1 MKFKFFLLP
10 IILILFFTEFT
21 LSQFNYTP
29 GKISNNIQ
37 LTGEDY
43 ITGED
48 GVPRM
53 SINIWG
59 HVKYPGTYLVYDGID
74 LLTCLSMAGGPL
86 KGAKLSK
93 VSIIS
98 KNGQNQTIDLNK
110 IKNQNQLASIKLMP
124 HDTIKIDEK
133 FSHVLLTKTSI
144 IAVLLQLTNVI
155 LTATATSD

>member
-1 MKFKFFLLP
+1 MKYNFLLLP
-10 IILILFFTEFT
+10 IILVFFFADIS
-21 LSQFNYTP
+21 LSQFNYSP
-29 GKISNNIQ
+29 GKTSSIQ

-43 ITGED
+43 MTGED

-53 SINIWG
+53 NINIWG

-93 VSIIS
+93 VSIVS
-98 KNGQNQTIDLNK
+98 KNGQSQIIDLDK
-110 IKNQNQLASIKLMP
+110 IKDQNKLSSIKLNP
-124 HDTIKIDEK
+124 HDTIEVDEK
-133 FSHVLLTKTSI
+133 FIHILLTKTSI

-155 LTATATSD
+155 LTATSD

>member
-1 MKFKFFLLP
+1 MKLKEATSL
-10 IILILFFTEFT
+10 IILVLFFINLT
-21 LSQFNYTP
+21 LGQFNYRP
-29 GKISNNIQ
+29 GQIGDSAQ

-59 HVKYPGTYLVYDGID
+59 HVKYPGAYLVYDGID

-93 VSIIS
+93 VSIVS
-98 KNGQNQTIDLNK
+98 KDGSSIK
-110 IKNQNQLASIKLMP
+110 INLEDMINQNSISSVVLKP
-124 HDTIKIDEK
+124 HDTIYIDETIGNY
-133 FSHVLLTKTSI
+133 LLARSNVI
-144 IAVLLQLTNVI
+144 NILLQITNLI
-155 LTATATSD
+155 LISIQ

>member
-1 MKFKFFLLP
+1 MKFKLFLLP
-10 IILILFFTEFT
+10 FILTLFFIEFT
-21 LSQFNYTP
+21 LGQFNYTS

-53 SINIWG
+53 SVNIWG

-74 LLTCLSMAGGPL
+74 ILTCLSMAGGPM

-93 VSIIS
+93 VEIVSNDGVS
-98 KNGQNQTIDLNK
+98 KEINLD
-110 IKNQNQLASIKLMP
+110 QLSDNDYLKVELKP
-124 HDTIKIDEK
+124 YDTIYIDE
-133 FSHVLLTKTSI
+133 SLGNYLLARSNVI
-144 IAVLLQLTNVI
+144 NILLQITNLI
-155 LTATATSD
+155 LISTNNR

>member
-1 MKFKFFLLP
+1 MKLKFLLLP
-10 IILILFFTEFT
+10 IVLIFLFPEFT

-29 GKISNNIQ
+29 GKINNNVQ

-53 SINIWG
+53 SVNIWG
-59 HVKYPGTYLVYDGID
+59 HVKYPGAYLVYDGID

-93 VSIIS
+93 ISIIS
-98 KNGQNQTIDLNK
+98 KNGQIQIIDLNK
-110 IKNQNQLASIKLMP
+110 IQNQNEFNLVKIKP
-124 HDTIKIDEK
+124 HDTIKVDER
-133 FSHVLLTKTSI
+133 FSYILLTKTSI

-155 LTATATSD
+155 LTAQSD

>member
-1 MKFKFFLLP
+1 MKFRFFLLP
-10 IILILFFTEFT
+10 IILILFFVEFT
-21 LSQFNYTP
+21 LSQFNYNP

-93 VSIIS
+93 VSILS
-98 KNGQNQTIDLNK
+98 KSGQNQIIDLNILK
-110 IKNQNQLASIKLMP
+110 DQNMLSSIKLKP
-124 HDTIKIDEK
+124 YDTIEIDEK
-133 FSHVLLTKTSI
+133 FIHILLTKTSI

-155 LTATATSD
+155 LTAKSDQ

>member
-1 MKFKFFLLP
+1 MKMKINKFIYFLLFLST
-10 IILILFFTEFT
+10 ILCIGNT
-21 LSQFNYTP
+21 SYKP
-29 GKISNNIQ
+29 GKADNSFQ

-48 GVPRM
+48 GVPRL

-74 LLTCLSMAGGPL
+74 LLTCISMAGGPM

-98 KNGQNQTIDLNK
+98 RDGTSKNINIEDIINNNSKSVFLLK
-110 IKNQNQLASIKLMP
+110 P
-124 HDTIKIDEK
+124 YDTIYIDET
-133 FSHVLLTKTSI
+133 VGNYLLARSNVI
-144 IAVLLQLTNVI
+144 NILLQITNLI
-155 LTATATSD
+155 LISTRN

>member
-1 MKFKFFLLP
+1 MKFNFFLLP
-10 IILILFFTEFT
+10 IILILFFIDIS

-29 GKISNNIQ
+29 GKISDNIQ

-43 ITGED
+43 MTGED

-86 KGAKLSK
+86 KGAKISNI
-93 VSIIS
+93 SIIS
-98 KNGQNQTIDLNK
+98 KNGEIQIIDLNK
-110 IKNQNQLASIKLMP
+110 IIIQNNSDLITLKP

-133 FSHVLLTKTSI
+133 FSHILLTKTSI
-144 IAVLLQLTNVI
+144 VAVLLQLTNVI
-155 LTATATSD
+155 LTATKD